1 MKTPEKKTD
10 LKTPPHDRDLLPRI
24 AQHHTIRRMPGRYQQ
39 ALVIPHRPGLPRG
52 LDGMQIAMPPSP
64 LMAPPPEYSHQTHPP
79 FERAQQPMRPPV
91 HQACT
96 APHMSVNAR
105 LKIISEY
112 RTRKYLMDVTGLCRV
127 CDVVKISTGKPH
139 TCANKHGSPDPEE
152 ASEIDCSHGTAC
164 NRTRCPFRHGAD
176 EPQQ

>member
-24 AQHHTIRRMPGRYQQ
+24 AQHHTIMRMPGRYQQ
-39 ALVIPHRPGLPRG
+39 ALVMPHRPGLPPG
-52 LDGMQIAMPPSP
+52 LDGMQIAMPPSQ

-96 APHMSVNAR
+96 APHISANAR
-105 LKIISEY
+105 FKVISEY
-112 RTRKYLMDVTGLCRV
+112 RTRKYLMNVTGLCRV
-127 CDVVKISTGKPH
+127 CDVVA
-139 TCANKHGSPDPEE
+139 CANKHGTQEE
-152 ASEIDCSHGTAC
+152 AFEIECSHGTTGGLTSE
-164 NRTRCPFRHGAD
+164 TRCEGCVL
-176 EPQQ
+176 